1 MQLSLKLYLVTIF
14 CLLSLVFADV
24 SATTEIDTSTSETEV
39 EIETEIGIV
48 EQKSCMTK
56 PQAILLLTAGVA
68 YESGT
73 LLDVYERCYSLSGR
87 YVNGEDCFYAIKGA
101 TIRWCVELYAMD
113 VIRGWCKNNVDDVD
127 DVDDVDESCDS
138 EDSADIYAS
147 ATTDTSTTTTKNKT
161 NIIDLIKNRLYT
173 KTRAVML
180 LTAVIV
186 HETGTAF
193 DLYKRCYI
201 HSGHYISGEDCFYA
215 VREATIR
222 WSVELLALNVIND
235 WSKED
240 LGKLAKDESG
250 KINHA
255 WYSSFLN
262 WYNYIL

>member
-14 CLLSLVFADV
+14 CLSSLVFADV
-24 SATTEIDTSTSETEV
+24 LATTEIDTSTSETEI

-56 PQAILLLTAGVA
+56 PQAILLLTAGIA

-73 LLDVYERCYSLSGR
+73 LFDVYERCYSLSGR
-87 YVNGEDCFYAIKGA
+87 YVSGEDCFYAIKGA
-101 TIRWCVELYAMD
+101 TFRWCVELYAMD

-127 DVDDVDESCDS
+127 DVDESCDS
-138 EDSADIYAS
+138 DDSADIYAS
-147 ATTDTSTTTTKNKT
+147 ATSDTSTTTIKNKT

-180 LTAVIV
+180 LTAVIL
-186 HETGTAF
+186 HETGTAL

-222 WSVELLALNVIND
+222 WSVELLALNVIYD
-235 WSKED
+235 WSKREPD
-240 LGKLAKDESG
+240 NIAKDESSQ
-250 KINHA
+250 INHV
-255 WYSSFLN
+255 WYSSFRD